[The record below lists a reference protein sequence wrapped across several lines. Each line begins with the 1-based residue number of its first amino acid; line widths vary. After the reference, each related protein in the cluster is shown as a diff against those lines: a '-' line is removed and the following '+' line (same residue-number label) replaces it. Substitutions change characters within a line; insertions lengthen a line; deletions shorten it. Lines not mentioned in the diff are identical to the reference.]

1 MIILPSIW
9 PVLLTWIP
17 SLFMTPTQEFVVQHN
32 ENANPPTFF
41 LTLETL
47 IDRMQEEDK
56 MVGIVRRETAAF
68 SKLSCTYRSLTGV
81 LLYIIT
87 SRQ

>member
-1 MIILPSIW
+1 
-9 PVLLTWIP
+9 
-17 SLFMTPTQEFVVQHN
+17 MTPTQEFVVQHN

-56 MVGIVRRETAAF
+56 MVGSVRRETATF
-68 SKLSCTYRSLTGV
+68 SKLSCTLCV
-81 LLYIIT
+81 E
-87 SRQ
+87 RQLHFPSSHVHCVERQLHFPSSHVHCV